1 MKICVIDVDS
11 QLLGTDLDCK
21 FSGGGMV
28 KSDVQPEHRKIYPLN
43 PIFFNSM

>member
-1 MKICVIDVDS
+1 MKICVVAVDS

-28 KSDVQPEHRKIYPLN
+28 KSDVQPEHRKGTKHT
-43 PIFFNSM
+43 IFFNSM